1 MKWTHIPTN
10 IYHTAD
16 CFPHFRIMANESSW
30 IVRIGLNQVYGK
42 GEGLSDCKAKAK
54 HELIEIMKV
63 LAAKLRT
70 LE

>member
-1 MKWTHIPTN
+1 MNWDYRTPN